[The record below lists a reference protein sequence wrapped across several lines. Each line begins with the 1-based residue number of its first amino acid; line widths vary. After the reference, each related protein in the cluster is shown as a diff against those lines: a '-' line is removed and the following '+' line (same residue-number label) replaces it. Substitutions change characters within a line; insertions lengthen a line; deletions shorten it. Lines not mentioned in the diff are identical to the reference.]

1 MSLPPADVFKNALRL
16 GTFSAVLV
24 TYAASALLHVS
35 KTDWD
40 QGELGG
46 EGIQSLLFTLLVPLS
61 GSLSRASVSTWLL
74 CCCPWH
80 LSHMW
85 NMVSA
90 DRAWHSTGG
99 RFMGG
104 WGQCSFRLTF
114 PYCSVLRKRLAH
126 ILSACILSKRCLPDC
141 SHRHRLVRVHH
152 G

>member
-1 MSLPPADVFKNALRL
+1 MSLSPADVFKNALRL

-35 KTDWD
+35 KTDLYR
-40 QGELGG
+40 GKLGG
-46 EGIQSLLFTLLVPLS
+46 GYSEPPLHSPCPLVWV
-61 GSLSRASVSTWLL
+61 SRASVSIWLL

-90 DRAWHSTGG
+90 HRAQHSPSG

-104 WGQCSFRLTF
+104 WSQCPLRLIF
-114 PYCSVLRKRLAH
+114 PCCLVLRKRLARL
-126 ILSACILSKRCLPDC
+126 LSACILSKRCLPDC